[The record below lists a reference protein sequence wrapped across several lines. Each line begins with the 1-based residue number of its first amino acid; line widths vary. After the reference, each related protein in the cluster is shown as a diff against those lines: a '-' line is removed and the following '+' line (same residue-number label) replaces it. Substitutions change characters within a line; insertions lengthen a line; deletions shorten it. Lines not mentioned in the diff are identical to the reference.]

1 LKYLGFILLILLPGV
16 LYAGLLSDG
25 TDAYTKVV
33 ELHHKMNNMY
43 FYSAMGL
50 LGLSITAIGR
60 IRSLGGQM
68 RPGLSLTVS
77 IFLRTVNIICIL
89 LLALHFLPDTG
100 AVIDWALRFIGRVF

>member
-1 LKYLGFILLILLPGV
+1 MKYLLWALFLLLPGD
-16 LYAGLLSDG
+16 LYASLLSDG

-60 IRSLGGQM
+60 IRSMGGRM
-68 RPGLSLTVS
+68 RPGLSFAISGL
-77 IFLRTVNIICIL
+77 LRTVNVVCIL
-89 LLALHFLPDTG
+89 LLALHFMPDTES
-100 AVIDWALRFIGRVF
+100 VIDWVLEFIGRLF